1 MTRTK
6 THDGFTTA
14 ERDAMKDRA
23 KELKSAKATMDPE
36 AEVLAKIAEMNDSD
50 RAIGEKIHALV
61 KANAPQLTPKLWY
74 GMPAY
79 AKNGKVVCFFQPAAK
94 FQARFAML
102 GFSDEATLDD
112 GDVWP
117 TYYAVKQLTPADE
130 KKVAAIVKKAV
141 GRRRTGP

>member
-1 MTRTK
+1 MSRTK
-6 THDGFTTA
+6 TYDGFTTA

-23 KELKSAKATMDPE
+23 KELKSARATVDPE
-36 AEVLAKIAEMNDSD
+36 AEVLAKIANLNDSD
-50 RAIGEKIHALV
+50 RAIGEKIHAIV
-61 KANAPQLTPKLWY
+61 TANAPQLTPRLWY

-94 FQARFAML
+94 FKARFAML

-112 GDVWP
+112 GNVWP

-130 KKVAAIVKKAV
+130 KKIAAIMKNAV
-141 GRRRTGP
+141 R

>member
-1 MTRTK
+1 MSRTK
-6 THDGFTTA
+6 TYDGFTTA

-23 KELKSAKATMDPE
+23 KELKSARATVDPE
-36 AEVLAKIAEMNDSD
+36 AEVLAKIANLNDSD
-50 RAIGEKIHALV
+50 RAIGEKIHAIV
-61 KANAPQLTPKLWY
+61 TANAPQLTPRLWY

-94 FQARFAML
+94 FKARFAML

-130 KKVAAIVKKAV
+130 KKIAAIMKNAV
-141 GRRRTGP
+141 R